1 MKKCQCLKKCFK
13 EKMCSLQC
21 IGCMCVWV
29 GGGATTLVCLA
40 VTNCQGVEGK
50 SSVTSLPQPLNLKY
64 SPAFIYFLQSFSVYT
79 QNSCSSGS
87 PLTSLTDTTDI
98 GDLIN
103 EAMEDLPNPDNQQ
116 TAKTRTNSERRRS
129 GSSGSSRTHSG
140 QKQKGGRVT
149 QAQSKSKMEIH
160 VASDKSV
167 VLDFCSDSS
176 DDDND
181 VGYNGRVS
189 QHGVSGV
196 RSGRV
201 RVGAGEGCGK
211 VERGRERLLSPPAKS
226 GKLSGSD
233 HGSIFS
239 ESDDDFCFVD
249 TPTSTKVVS
258 VLVLG

>member
-1 MKKCQCLKKCFK
+1 MLSCNKLP
-13 EKMCSLQC
+13 S
-21 IGCMCVWV
+21 GV
-29 GGGATTLVCLA
+29 GQEFG
-40 VTNCQGVEGK
+40 TNVPPP
-50 SSVTSLPQPLNLKY
+50 TPQLIIKY
-64 SPAFIYFLQSFSVYT
+64 SPAFLYILQSFSVYT

-116 TAKTRTNSERRRS
+116 TAKTRTNFERRRS

-181 VGYNGRVS
+181 VGYNGRLS

-201 RVGAGEGCGK
+201 RGGAGEGCGK